1 MTPLRRPALPSRM
14 GQWVARRWTHWL
26 VAITCWLAGLI
37 LWGTT
42 WATDYPDVDALPQPL
57 QDKVLTWMVLDLA
70 VGLLTCLLLP
80 LVTQVRQ
87 PTRRSAI
94 LCMLLLAV
102 AGPSVWALPA
112 AMVMLAV
119 VGAWLVPSWI
129 VAALLVTLTSSLV
142 VTHFTPSPQEI
153 GLLELTLASLGIL
166 AVPVLFGRVLGN
178 RRSLMVAYR
187 ERAEAAER
195 ERDQTVAR
203 VRAEERQAIARDM
216 HDGLSH
222 RLSLV
227 SLHAGA
233 LAYRDDL
240 DPEQVRE
247 SAATIQANVHAAAEE
262 LRQTLTVLRT
272 SDDAPRPRGIDQ
284 VDAIVAEARA
294 RGSRINLEVDPGLEL
309 EALPALASVAL
320 ARTVAEGLANAVKHA
335 PASPVEVAVRDRDG
349 GVLVQVTTQ
358 LAHSEAQSLPGG
370 FGLVGLQERLAA
382 AQGWVR
388 AEAGQ
393 SEFTLRAWVPW

>member
-1 MTPLRRPALPSRM
+1 MV
-14 GQWVARRWTHWL
+14 QWVGRRWTHWL
-26 VAITCWLAGLI
+26 VAVTCWFAGLV
-37 LWGTT
+37 LWGAT

-87 PTRRSAI
+87 PTQRSAI

-112 AMVMLAV
+112 AMVMLVV
-119 VGAWLVPSWI
+119 VGAWLVPGWI